1 MGWGGG
7 AAGGRAAAA
16 ISSRISSKP
25 PTRQPLPGGAP
36 AVGAGVGQDGEWHR
50 GPHPA
55 NPRARMRPPNP
66 GRSGRRE
73 WASGKERRAARS
85 PGSPASLRHRSR
97 VFPQFE
103 GIPCPSGAPRE
114 WPHPGI
120 RPSPLV
126 LSGPL
131 FQSVST
137 CGGLGGGVWHCC
149 SKPSPE
155 MAGLGSALGLSENL
169 GFSLSSQIFLHRRL
183 ACGGLGFQA
192 ARSPVSARFSKV
204 PKLTPPLPTHHLGPI

>member
-137 CGGLGGGVWHCC
+137 CGGLGGAFGIAALNRVQKWQGWGLPWDFRRTSDSHSVPRSFCTDVWHVGV
-149 SKPSPE
+149 SVSRLPE
-155 MAGLGSALGLSENL
+155 AL
-169 GFSLSSQIFLHRRL
+169 
-183 ACGGLGFQA
+183 
-192 ARSPVSARFSKV
+192 
-204 PKLTPPLPTHHLGPI
+204 

>member
-1 MGWGGG
+1 MGWGAGLR
-7 AAGGRAAAA
+7 GGRAAAA

-25 PTRQPLPGGAP
+25 PTRQQLPGGAP
-36 AVGAGVGQDGEWHR
+36 AVGAGAGQDGEWHW

-85 PGSPASLRHRSR
+85 PASPASLRHRSR

-120 RPSPLV
+120 RPLPSGAEWAS
-126 LSGPL
+126 LSECVYVRGIRGVGFGIAALNRVQKWQGWGLPWD
-131 FQSVST
+131 FRGTSDSHSVPRSFCTDVWHVGVSVSR
-137 CGGLGGGVWHCC
+137 L
-149 SKPSPE
+149 PE
-155 MAGLGSALGLSENL
+155 AL
-169 GFSLSSQIFLHRRL
+169 
-183 ACGGLGFQA
+183 
-192 ARSPVSARFSKV
+192 
-204 PKLTPPLPTHHLGPI
+204 